1 MIQIRNTRD
10 LIATPGSL
18 KMKVLLIGKS
28 RTGKTTW
35 AATAPNPG
43 IAACET
49 GHGGGLLSV
58 MRSGVDFFEPQS
70 LEDIDALASGH
81 VFRDKE
87 TLVLD
92 SLSAMARTLVKD
104 YALKI
109 PRRGANSPKRE
120 QGVPELDDY
129 GVMAEITRRILD
141 ALINLDKHI
150 VVTAL
155 EKTEKNEDG
164 AAIACGPDLPGQMF
178 LAAPA
183 MFDAVFYLKT
193 RKAFKVPADP
203 KTVFTQHYLITAN
216 DGFHIGGDR
225 NNVDGKPVLAREEV
239 FDNLTG
245 QGSFVDLYKKLTAA
259 YAAASPQKAVPAV

>member
-1 MIQIRNTRD
+1 MK
-10 LIATPGSL
+10 L
-18 KMKVLLIGKS
+18 KVLLIGRS
-28 RTGKTTW
+28 RTGKTSW
-35 AATAPNPG
+35 AASAPNPG
-43 IAACET
+43 VAACET

-58 MRSGVDFFEPQS
+58 MQAGVDFFEPQS
-70 LEDIDALASGH
+70 LEEIDALASGH
-81 VFRDKE
+81 VFKDKE

-141 ALINLDKHI
+141 ALINLDKNI

-155 EKTEKNEDG
+155 EKTEKDADG
-164 AAIACGPDLPGQMF
+164 APVAVGPDLPGQMF

-183 MFDAVFYLKT
+183 MFDLCLYAKT
-193 RKAFKVPADP
+193 RSKLKVPTDP
-203 KTVFTQHYLITAN
+203 KSKFTEYYLLTRN
-216 DGFHIGGDR
+216 DGFHVGGDR
-225 NNVDGKPVLAREEV
+225 NNIGGKAILAPEEIY
-239 FDNLTG
+239 DITTG
-245 QGSFVDLYKKLTAA
+245 QGNFPYIQKKLLDA
-259 YAAASPQKAVPAV
+259 YQAAATTSRVGV

>member
-1 MIQIRNTRD
+1 MR
-10 LIATPGSL
+10 L
-18 KMKVLLIGKS
+18 KVLLIGRS
-28 RTGKTTW
+28 RVGKTTW

-43 IAACET
+43 IAAMET

-81 VFRDKE
+81 IFKDKD

-141 ALINLDKHI
+141 ALINLDKNI
-150 VVTAL
+150 IVTAL
-155 EKTEKNEDG
+155 EKTEKDADG
-164 AAIACGPDLPGQMF
+164 APVAVGPDLPGQMF
-178 LAAPA
+178 LAAPS
-183 MFDAVFYLKT
+183 MFDCVYYLKT
-193 RKAFKVPADP
+193 RKAF
-203 KTVFTQHYLITAN
+203 
-216 DGFHIGGDR
+216 R
-225 NNVDGKPVLAREEV
+225 
-239 FDNLTG
+239 
-245 QGSFVDLYKKLTAA
+245 
-259 YAAASPQKAVPAV
+259 